1 VPKWLPLG
9 TEIEKP
15 PDIKSQAAHWLLM
28 SLRFETQERPLP
40 EAADWS
46 GFGYPFFARDGMTTT
61 RIPAAIAAC
70 SHHQE
75 MSTQQY
81 QQ

>member
-1 VPKWLPLG
+1 MPKWLPLG
-9 TEIEKP
+9 IEIETP
-15 PDIKSQAAHWLLM
+15 PNIKSQAAHWLLM
-28 SLRFETQERPLP
+28 SLRFETQERLLP

-46 GFGYPFFARDGMTTT
+46 GFGYSSLARDGMTRT

-70 SHHQE
+70 SHHHE